1 MHVIYWLILM
11 LGTSIVCMGLAFADT
26 FMRNEEMKTDMIDR
40 AYIWKAEQEAIA
52 ALEEEERLKEA
63 DAKKEKIRPIHLARS
78 FRAAP
83 PKGNIKWNFTL
94 SRS

>member
-26 FMRNEEMKTDMIDR
+26 FMRNEEMKNDMIDR
-40 AYIWKAEQEAIA
+40 AYIWKSEQEAIA
-52 ALEEEERLKEA
+52 AQQEEERLKEA

>member
-1 MHVIYWLILM
+1 MHVIYWLVLM
-11 LGTSIVCMGLAFADT
+11 LGVSMVGMGLAFANT
-26 FMRNEEMKTDMIDR
+26 YMINEEIKNDMIDR

-52 ALEEEERLKEA
+52 AQQEEERLKEA

>member
-26 FMRNEEMKTDMIDR
+26 FMRNEEMKNDMIDR
-40 AYIWKAEQEAIA
+40 AYIWKSEQEAIA
-52 ALEEEERLKEA
+52 EQQEEERLKEA
-63 DAKKEKIRPIHLARS
+63 DAKKEKVRPIHLARS